1 MTHAVRHV
9 CTRHRGDT
17 EKAFIECVLRR
28 NRGTFPEGG
37 TLQKRNLGRAV
48 QRNHSGLAM
57 LEESVLGG

>member
-1 MTHAVRHV
+1 MTHAVRHA

-17 EKAFIECVLRR
+17 ERAFIDRFLRR
-28 NRGTFPEGG
+28 NGGPFPEGG

-48 QRNHSGLAM
+48 RRNHSGLAM